1 MKRNYQIL
9 LTSLMLMA
17 STGCSD
23 KDAQQPNI
31 SAVEEAELSV
41 QAQAGSA
48 EAAKQLAQIAKK
60 RAAAPQN
67 EEISTPD
74 NRDNWRWSAKDVSA
88 HIKRAKSG
96 DIDAADRLHQYYTAH
111 EDKAQMAYWEEWLI
125 KRGDKGA
132 MQTRLYRLYSASSN
146 RSSVDPRKLIELK
159 EAERLQRSVT
169 ADQADKEFLDRLRSE
184 IAAIEALR

>member
-9 LTSLMLMA
+9 LTSLMLFV

-48 EAAKQLAQIAKK
+48 EAAEQLAQIAKK

-67 EEISTPD
+67 EEVYTPD
-74 NRDNWRWSAKDVSA
+74 IRDGWRWSAKDVSEL
-88 HIKRAKSG
+88 IKRAKSG
-96 DIDAADRLHQYYTAH
+96 DIEAADRLHQYYTVH
-111 EDKAQMAYWEEWLI
+111 EDEAQMAYWEDWLI

-184 IAAIEALR
+184 IAAIEASR